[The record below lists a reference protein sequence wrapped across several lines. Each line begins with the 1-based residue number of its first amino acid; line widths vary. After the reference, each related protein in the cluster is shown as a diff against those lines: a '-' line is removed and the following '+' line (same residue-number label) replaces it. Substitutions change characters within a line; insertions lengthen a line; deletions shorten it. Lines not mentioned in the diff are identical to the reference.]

1 MKEQKPTNID
11 LFVMTTTLTELV
23 ATAIEE
29 NRQLWMNAGEP
40 FTTERTE
47 KIEGL
52 IRETSKLYKRMQ
64 DLLLKGMDSVE
75 EAHKATAKKEEQGND
90 N

>member
-11 LFVMTTTLTELV
+11 LFVMIATLTELV

-29 NRQLWMNAGEP
+29 HRQFWVNAGEP
-40 FTTERTE
+40 FTEERTE
-47 KIEGL
+47 KVADS

-75 EAHKATAKKEEQGND
+75 QAHKAIVKEEK
-90 N
+90 